1 MDNTKYYYQFNS
13 KARGPI
19 SADKIKALLDSGLI
33 TMDTMVAKEGDQQW
47 TPLNQ
52 ADIIYSP
59 KQAEETTPAEE
70 VKKKNPVSMQRLIYA
85 SMVLIACL
93 ILISG
98 INTWLHWQHNV
109 VLTKTVKPQQLEY
122 DKKFISLIHE
132 YTGKG
137 SFVDRNKDSDWIK
150 GGWEPIMIINKDGMG
165 FDCLMRRPKPA
176 Q

>member
-1 MDNTKYYYQFNS
+1 
-13 KARGPI
+13 
-19 SADKIKALLDSGLI
+19 
-33 TMDTMVAKEGDQQW
+33 MDTMVAKEGDQQW

-98 INTWLHWQHNV
+98 INTWLLWQHNV
-109 VLTKTVKPQQLEY
+109 VLTKTVKPQQ
-122 DKKFISLIHE
+122 
-132 YTGKG
+132 
-137 SFVDRNKDSDWIK
+137 
-150 GGWEPIMIINKDGMG
+150 WESIMIINKDGMG